1 MTPTGWI
8 LLTIISL
15 IFSALFSGVEIAYI
29 SSDRVRVEL
38 DRNNGGLIARMIDR
52 FYSNEDLFIST
63 ILVGNNIVLVIYG
76 MGAAYLL
83 EPWLDSNLHN
93 QALVLL
99 CSTLIST
106 GVILLTGEFIPKTVF
121 RINPNASFKVFALP
135 IYIFYIVLYP
145 MSMFITL
152 LSRGIMKLFGIHTE
166 GNRLGMLSMGDLN
179 SYLEKTIDEVNPDK
193 TPVENEVK
201 IFYNALDFSTTRVRD
216 CMQPRN
222 EVVAVDINTTTRQ
235 QLSDLFTSSG
245 RSKIIVYSEDID
257 DIKGYIHVSELFIP
271 DNDWKEHLK
280 PVIYAPETLLA
291 NVLMRRMLGEKRSLA
306 IVVDEFGGTSGLVT
320 LEDLM
325 EEICGDI
332 RDEHDTTD
340 ITAREISPGIY
351 EFAGRIEIET
361 LRRTYHLDIP
371 QDDSNY
377 QTLAGYLL
385 HSIGTIPTQGAEIE
399 IDTYKFTIV
408 KRSATR
414 LELIKIA
421 PSDKEGAE

>member
-145 MSMFITL
+145 ISMFITL

-351 EFAGRIEIET
+351 EFAGRIEIEA

>member
-145 MSMFITL
+145 ISMFITL